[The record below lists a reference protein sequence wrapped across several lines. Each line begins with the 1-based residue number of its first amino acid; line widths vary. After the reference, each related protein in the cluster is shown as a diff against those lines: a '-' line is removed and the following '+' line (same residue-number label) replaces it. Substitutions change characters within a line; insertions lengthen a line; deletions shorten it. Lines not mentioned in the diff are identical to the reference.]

1 MRSLLQKLHS
11 RIGRAYSLRRRLTV
25 IIAVTILGALLT
37 MVVVLLYRDLSGYR
51 DSLAEDLS
59 TNADIMAVLA
69 APSLNFDDPETAE
82 RNLAVIGRTD
92 VVEAAGI
99 YNAAGNLHAAYVRAG
114 AGPPPR
120 RLPDY
125 LQGIRIED
133 GQMHIA
139 RPVVRNDEQLGMVYL
154 RAKYDLW
161 GHVHAYLGLLMLIM
175 LLSMAVAIG
184 LATRLRRRI
193 TGPVEA
199 FATVADDIVSGRNPG
214 RRAPDMPLEEFASI
228 ARAFNSVLDE
238 SAQRMEALRE
248 ADRRKDGFLATL
260 AHELRN
266 PLAPIRHAARLL
278 QHKGL
283 EETQAQAARDIIS
296 RQVARMALL
305 LDDLLEVSRVTL
317 GRVELRRERVTVA
330 SLVKVAVETSRPL
343 IEQKHHE
350 LILQLPDTGLE
361 LEVDPLRLS
370 QALSNL
376 LTNAAKYTD
385 PGGSIIL
392 RAWCEEGDAVFSV
405 TDTGIGLPPAALPT
419 VFEMFSQ
426 VDSAIDRAEGGL
438 GIGLALVK
446 GLVKLHG
453 GTVEAASEG
462 PGKGSTFTLRIPGCR
477 PETLAFPTGD
487 PARTAHNL
495 RGRILVVD
503 DNRDAASSLAMVLRS
518 GGHTVVTA
526 GSGEEG
532 LEAGARLQPEVVL
545 LDIGMPGLNGYD
557 VARRVRYTPWG
568 KLALLVA
575 LTGWGQKED
584 VERALAAGFDFHM
597 TKPADPDRIE
607 RLVSEFLGSRLV
619 H

>member
-1 MRSLLQKLHS
+1 MRRLLEIVHS
-11 RIGRAYSLRRRLTV
+11 RIGRASSLRGRLTM
-25 IIAVTILGALLT
+25 IIAVTIIGSLLT
-37 MVVVLLYRDLSGYR
+37 MSVVLVYRDLTEYR
-51 DSLAEDLS
+51 RSLAADLS
-59 TNADIMAVLA
+59 TNAGIMALLA
-69 APSLNFDDPETAE
+69 APTLNFDDPETAA
-82 RNLAVIGRTD
+82 RNLAAFSETQ
-92 VVEAAGI
+92 VVQAAGI
-99 YNAAGNLHAAYVRAG
+99 YTAAGNLHAAYARQG
-114 AGPPPR
+114 ADPPPAR
-120 RLPDY
+120 MPDA
-125 LQGIRIED
+125 LEGVRIE
-133 GQMHIA
+133 GGRMHIA
-139 RPVVRNDEQLGMVYL
+139 RPVSRNDEQLGMVYV
-154 RAKYDLW
+154 RADYDLW
-161 GHVHAYLGLLMLIM
+161 GHVNGYLGLLSLIV
-175 LLSMAVAIG
+175 LLSTAVAIA

-199 FATVADDIVSGRNPG
+199 FAAVADDIVSGRNPG

-278 QHKGL
+278 QLKGL

-330 SLVKVAVETSRPL
+330 SLVKVAVETSKPL
-343 IEQKHHE
+343 IEQKRHE
-350 LILQLPDTGLE
+350 LTLELPEQGVE

-385 PGGSIIL
+385 PGGSITL
-392 RAWCEEGDAVFSV
+392 RAWCEESEAVFSV
-405 TDTGIGLPPAALPT
+405 TDSGIGLPASALPT

-453 GTVEAASEG
+453 GTVEASSEG
-462 PGKGSTFTLRIPGCR
+462 PGKGCTFTLRIPGCQ
-477 PETLAFPTGD
+477 PEAPVSVAATASSAD
-487 PARTAHNL
+487 PAL

-503 DNRDAASSLAMVLRS
+503 DNRDAATSLAMVLRS
-518 GGHTVVTA
+518 GGHTVLTA
-526 GSGEEG
+526 GGGEEG
-532 LEAGARLQPEVVL
+532 LDTGASLRPEIVL

-557 VARRVRYTPWG
+557 VARRMRFTPWG
-568 KLALLVA
+568 KAALLVA

-584 VERALAAGFDFHM
+584 VERAHAAGFDFHM

-607 RLVSEFLGSRLV
+607 RLVTEFLGSRRMR
-619 H
+619 